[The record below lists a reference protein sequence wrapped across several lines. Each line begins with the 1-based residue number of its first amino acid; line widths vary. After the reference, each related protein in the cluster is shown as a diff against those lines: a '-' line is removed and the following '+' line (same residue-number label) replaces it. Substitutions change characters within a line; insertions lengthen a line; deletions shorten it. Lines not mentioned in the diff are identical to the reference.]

1 MSLPSS
7 SSSPSRI
14 AALQMISGNDV
25 ATNLASAARLIARAA
40 DAGAQL
46 LVLPEA
52 FALFGSGGQRE
63 LALGE
68 MGAQPRVRDFLAEQ
82 AQRYGVWIV
91 SGTIPLLDT
100 PKAGAADKAASSG
113 SELPRSSLPRPQAA
127 CLLIDSSG
135 NEVARY
141 NKIHLFDVDVG
152 DRQGSYRES
161 DTYSPGDAVVVAD
174 TPFGRLGL
182 AVCYDLRFA
191 ELFQLMRER
200 GAEIIA
206 LPSAFTR
213 KTGLAHWLPLLR
225 ARAIETQC
233 YVIGANQGGIHTPK
247 RQTSGGSVIIDSW
260 GNVCAEAGFGECVII
275 ADVDR
280 EKIQRERAA
289 MPVQQH
295 RRFKIIPN

>member
-1 MSLPSS
+1 MTASS
-7 SSSPSRI
+7 QSRV
-14 AALQMISGNDV
+14 AALQMISGNDI
-25 ATNLASAARLIARAA
+25 AANLASAARLITQAA

-63 LALGE
+63 LGVSEAS
-68 MGAQPRVRDFLAEQ
+68 AQPRVRDFLSAQ
-82 AQRYGVWIV
+82 AQRHRVWIV
-91 SGTIPLLDT
+91 SGTIPLLDK
-100 PKAGAADKAASSG
+100 PIDKTDSPVIESQ
-113 SELPRSSLPRPQAA
+113 RPSAA
-127 CLLIDSSG
+127 CLLIDSDG
-135 NEVARY
+135 KEVARY

-161 DTYSPGDAVVVAD
+161 DTYAPGNAVVVAD
-174 TPFGRLGL
+174 TPFGRVGL

-191 ELFQLMRER
+191 ELFQLMRESD
-200 GAEIIA
+200 AEIIA

-233 YVIGANQGGIHTPK
+233 YFIGANQGGIHSPK
-247 RQTSGGSVIIDSW
+247 RQTSGGSVIVDSW
-260 GNVCAEAGFGECVII
+260 GSVCAEAGFGECVIT

-289 MPVQQH
+289 MPVDQH
-295 RRFKIIPN
+295 RRFKIIPV

>member
-1 MSLPSS
+1 MSASS
-7 SSSPSRI
+7 QSRI

-25 ATNLASAARLIARAA
+25 AANLASAARLIAQAVN
-40 DAGAQL
+40 AGAQL

-63 LALGE
+63 LAVSE
-68 MGAQPRVRDFLAEQ
+68 AGAQPRVRDFLAEQ
-82 AQRYGVWIV
+82 AQRHGVWIV
-91 SGTIPLLDT
+91 SGTIPLLDNNNPSDKAEAIDNGLQR
-100 PKAGAADKAASSG
+100 PKA
-113 SELPRSSLPRPQAA
+113 A
-127 CLLIDSSG
+127 CVLIDSNG
-135 NEVARY
+135 KEVARY

-174 TPFGRLGL
+174 TPFGRVGL

-191 ELFQLMRER
+191 ELFQLMREQ

-247 RQTSGGSVIIDSW
+247 RQTSGGSVIVDSW
-260 GNVCAEAGFGECVII
+260 GNVCAEAGFGECVIV

-289 MPVQQH
+289 MPVSQH
-295 RRFKIIPN
+295 RRFKITPI

>member
-1 MSLPSS
+1 MTVSQP
-7 SSSPSRI
+7 RV

-25 ATNLASAARLIARAA
+25 AANLASAARLIERAA
-40 DAGAQL
+40 NDGAQL

-68 MGAQPRVRDFLAEQ
+68 SGAQPRVRDFLAEQ
-82 AQRYGVWIV
+82 AQRYDVWIV
-91 SGTIPLLDT
+91 SGTIPLFDT
-100 PKAGAADKAASSG
+100 ANPLGATPESQRPK
-113 SELPRSSLPRPQAA
+113 AA
-127 CLLIDSSG
+127 CLLFDNNG
-135 NEVARY
+135 GEVARY
-141 NKIHLFDVDVG
+141 EKIHLFDVDVG

-161 DTYSPGDAVVVAD
+161 DTYSPGDKVIVAD

-233 YVIGANQGGIHTPK
+233 YFVGANQGGIHTPK

-260 GNVCAEAGFGECVII
+260 GNVCAETGFGECVIS
-275 ADVDR
+275 ANVDR
-280 EKIQRERAA
+280 DKIQRERAA
-289 MPVQQH
+289 MPVSQH
-295 RRFKIIPN
+295 RRFKIVPL

>member
-1 MSLPSS
+1 MTALSQP
-7 SSSPSRI
+7 RV

-25 ATNLASAARLIARAA
+25 ATNLTSAARLIAQAA

-63 LALGE
+63 LAVGE
-68 MGAQPRVRDFLAEQ
+68 SNAQPRVRDFLAAQ

-91 SGTIPLLDT
+91 SGTIPLLDKT
-100 PKAGAADKAASSG
+100 GPLNETDPSAKTDPLNI
-113 SELPRSSLPRPQAA
+113 ELPRPKAA
-127 CLLIDSSG
+127 CLLIDNRG

-161 DTYSPGDAVVVAD
+161 DTYSPGDSVVVVD
-174 TPFGRLGL
+174 TPIGRLGL

-191 ELFQLMRER
+191 ELFQLMREG

-233 YVIGANQGGIHTPK
+233 YLIGANQGGIHTPK
-247 RQTSGGSVIIDSW
+247 RQTSGGSVIVDSW
-260 GNVCAEAGFGECVII
+260 GNVCSEAGFGECVII

-289 MPVQQH
+289 MPVAQH
-295 RRFKIIPN
+295 RRFKIIPVD

>member
-1 MSLPSS
+1 MTALSQA
-7 SSSPSRI
+7 RI
-14 AALQMISGNDV
+14 AALQMVSSNDT
-25 ATNLASAARLIARAA
+25 AANLASAARLIAQAA

-52 FALFGSGGQRE
+52 FALFGSGQRE
-63 LALGE
+63 LGISEA
-68 MGAQPRVRDFLAEQ
+68 GAQPRVRHFLSEQ
-82 AQRYGVWIV
+82 AQRHGVWIV
-91 SGTIPLLDT
+91 SGTIPLLDK
-100 PKAGAADKAASSG
+100 PIDKSVDKKDSSD
-113 SELPRSSLPRPQAA
+113 SESQRPSAA
-127 CLLIDSSG
+127 CLLIDSNG

-161 DTYSPGDAVVVAD
+161 DTYAPGNTVVVAD
-174 TPFGRLGL
+174 TPFGRVGL

-233 YVIGANQGGIHTPK
+233 YFIGANQGGIHDPK
-247 RQTSGGSVIIDSW
+247 RQTSGGSVIVDSW
-260 GNVCAEAGFGECVII
+260 GNVCAEAGFGECVIT
-275 ADVDR
+275 ALVDR
-280 EKIQRERAA
+280 EKMQRERAA

-295 RRFKIIPN
+295 RRFKIIPVD

>member
-1 MSLPSS
+1 MIATTQP
-7 SSSPSRI
+7 RI

-25 ATNLASAARLIARAA
+25 AANLTIAARLIAEAA
-40 DAGAQL
+40 DKGAQL

-63 LALGE
+63 LGVSE
-68 MGAQPRVRDFLAEQ
+68 SGTQPRVRDFLAEQ

-91 SGTIPLLDT
+91 SGTIPLLDAGLQR
-100 PKAGAADKAASSG
+100 PK
-113 SELPRSSLPRPQAA
+113 AA
-127 CLLIDSSG
+127 CLLIDGSG

-233 YVIGANQGGIHTPK
+233 YFIGANQGGIHTPK
-247 RQTSGGSVIIDSW
+247 RQTSGGSVIVDSW
-260 GNVCAEAGFGECVII
+260 GNVCAETGFGECVII

-289 MPVQQH
+289 MPVEKH
-295 RRFKIIPN
+295 RRFKIIPAD

>member
-1 MSLPSS
+1 MTSLSKA
-7 SSSPSRI
+7 RV
-14 AALQMISGNDV
+14 AALQMISGSDV
-25 ATNLASAARLIARAA
+25 AQNLASAARLIAQAA

-52 FALFGSGGQRE
+52 FALFGSGGQHE
-63 LALGE
+63 LASAESSGH
-68 MGAQPRVRDFLAEQ
+68 PRVRTFLAEQ
-82 AQRYGVWIV
+82 AQRFGVWIV
-91 SGTIPLLDT
+91 SGTIPLLDET
-100 PKAGAADKAASSG
+100 DLSAKAEG
-113 SELPRSSLPRPQAA
+113 ELPRPRAA
-127 CLLIDSSG
+127 CLLIDHNG
-135 NEVARY
+135 NEVVRY

-161 DTYSPGDAVVVAD
+161 DTYSPGDSIVVAD
-174 TPFGRLGL
+174 TPVGRLGL

-233 YVIGANQGGIHTPK
+233 YFIGANQGGIHTPK
-247 RQTSGGSVIIDSW
+247 RQTSGGSVVIDSW
-260 GNVCAEAGFGECVII
+260 GNVCAEAGFGECVVV

-295 RRFKIIPN
+295 RRFKIIPS

>member
-1 MSLPSS
+1 MTALSQP
-7 SSSPSRI
+7 RV
-14 AALQMISGNDV
+14 AALQMISSGDI
-25 ATNLASAARLIARAA
+25 AENLTGSERLIAQAA

-63 LALGE
+63 LGISEAA
-68 MGAQPRVRDFLAEQ
+68 AQPRVRDFLAAQ
-82 AQRYGVWIV
+82 AQRHGVWIV
-91 SGTIPLLDT
+91 SGTIPLSDK
-100 PKAGAADKAASSG
+100 PVDKADASEIESQK
-113 SELPRSSLPRPQAA
+113 PNAA
-127 CLLIDSSG
+127 CLLIDSNG
-135 NEVARY
+135 KEVARY

-174 TPFGRLGL
+174 TSFGRLGL

-233 YVIGANQGGIHTPK
+233 YFIGANQGGIHSPK
-247 RQTSGGSVIIDSW
+247 RQTSGGSVIVDSW
-260 GNVCAEAGFGECVII
+260 GNVCAEAGFGECVIT
-275 ADVDR
+275 ADIDR

-295 RRFKIIPN
+295 RRFKIIPAD

>member
-1 MSLPSS
+1 MTAISAPCV
-7 SSSPSRI
+7 
-14 AALQMISGNDV
+14 AALQMVSGSDV
-25 ATNLASAARLIARAA
+25 AANLTSARRLLAQAV

-52 FALFGSGGQRE
+52 FALFGGGDQSA
-63 LALGE
+63 LARDEAGT
-68 MGAQPRVRDFLAEQ
+68 APRVRDFLAEQ

-91 SGTIPLLDT
+91 SGTIPLFAANEFAAGGKEGGADDKKNE
-100 PKAGAADKAASSG
+100 KAV
-113 SELPRSSLPRPQAA
+113 RPNAA
-127 CLLIDSSG
+127 CVLIDNHG

-174 TPFGRLGL
+174 TPFGKLGL
-182 AVCYDLRFA
+182 AVCYDLRFP
-191 ELFQLMRER
+191 ELFQLMRAQ

-233 YVIGANQGGIHTPK
+233 YFIGANQGGMHSAK
-247 RQTSGGSVIIDSW
+247 RHTSGGSVIVDSW
-260 GNVCAEAGFGECVII
+260 GRVCAEIGFGEGVI
-275 ADVDR
+275 AAQVDR

-295 RRFKIIPN
+295 RRFKIIAAD

>member
-1 MSLPSS
+1 MTSS
-7 SSSPSRI
+7 SDSRV
-14 AALQMISGNDV
+14 AALQMISGNDI
-25 ATNLASAARLIARAA
+25 AENLASAGRLIAQAA
-40 DAGAQL
+40 AAGARL

-63 LALGE
+63 LAVSE
-68 MGAQPRVRDFLAEQ
+68 CAEQPRVRQFLAEQ
-82 AQRYGVWIV
+82 AQRFGVWIV
-91 SGTIPLLDT
+91 SGTIPLLDN
-100 PKAGAADKAASSG
+100 AGALDKTDKTMGESQ
-113 SELPRSSLPRPQAA
+113 RPKAA
-127 CLLIDSSG
+127 CLLIDHNG
-135 NEVARY
+135 NEIARY
-141 NKIHLFDVDVG
+141 NKMHLFDVDVG

-161 DTYSPGDAVVVAD
+161 DTYSPGDSVVVID
-174 TPFGRLGL
+174 TPVGRLGL

-233 YVIGANQGGIHTPK
+233 YFIGANQGGIHTPK

-260 GNVCAEAGFGECVII
+260 GNVCAEAGFGECVIV
-275 ADVDR
+275 ADIDR

-295 RRFKIIPN
+295 RRFKIIPAD